1 MPTRVAKNTYSYAG
15 NDNVFNYKSIPDA
28 IGAIEYDHQNPSNTE
43 ATPSGN
49 MITDL
54 RGIFG
59 IPYQF
64 LETVDPRIYDSKG
77 NKTSIGAKYG
87 EKIVAKMPLL
97 FLTPCRQKFMAGYD
111 DNERSVFLSGLL
123 SDNGLDSALLN
134 TALSHNGRYYT
145 SVFEWASYYKYVNT
159 LCNIMAS
166 YMGID
171 RVRIPTNNGRKQIG
185 NINWANDLSN
195 DIFSKYFNTQ
205 NAVIFY
211 LDGQS
216 VTEMSES
223 FSNTTAESSLAS
235 QLNGYSDQ
243 VNEIKFL
250 LGENS
255 GLLNMTEEAGKLV
268 SDGIISNLGDAFSG
282 LTGKMISDLGKTGVS
297 TLLAGGKLVFPRLWS
312 DSTFSRSYSFSIK
325 LRSPDHDNLSI
336 FLNIMVP
343 YIHILALTLP
353 IAHEDNANSYNAPF
367 LVKGYCKGLF
377 NINDGI
383 ISDLS
388 VTRGAECQWNDD
400 GLPTQMDL
408 QISIEDLYSSL
419 FMSAI
424 GATDQNAN
432 PVTNILQ
439 EFNVIQKLKDSVSV
453 VQNTA
458 MMDYLANLAGFNL
471 ADEEMLRSVKML
483 MKLTDNTFTQAGN
496 DIYNRFDREIA
507 NMIKKLYF

>member
-1 MPTRVAKNTYSYAG
+1 MPTKIARNTYSRA
-15 NDNVFNYKSIPDA
+15 NSDSILNYKTIPDA
-28 IGAIEYDHQNPSNTE
+28 VGSINYDNKNPSNTV
-43 ATPSGN
+43 ATKN
-49 MITDL
+49 YMIQDI

-64 LETVDPRIYDSKG
+64 LPTVDPRLED
-77 NKTSIGAKYG
+77 TELGAKYA
-87 EKIVAKMPLL
+87 EKIISKMPIL
-97 FLTPCRQKFMAGYD
+97 FLTPCKQKFMAGYD
-111 DNERSVFLSGLL
+111 NNERGTVLSGLL
-123 SDNGLDSALLN
+123 SGEGIDSSFLN
-134 TALSHNGRYYT
+134 TALSKNGRYYT
-145 SVFEWASYYKYVNT
+145 TVFEWASYYKYVNT

-171 RVRIPTNNGRKQIG
+171 KIRIPTNNGNKQIG
-185 NINWANDLSN
+185 NINWAVDLNNKVFSN
-195 DIFSKYFNTQ
+195 YFNTQ
-205 NAVIFY
+205 NAVIYY

-223 FSNTTAESSLAS
+223 FANSTGESSLAS
-235 QLNGYSDQ
+235 QLNGYSEQ

-255 GLLNMTEEAGKLV
+255 GILNMAEEAGKEI
-268 SDGIISNLGDAFSG
+268 SEGIISNLSDAFSN
-282 LTGKMISDLGKTGVS
+282 LTGGMLANLASTGAS
-297 TLLAGGKLVFPRLWS
+297 TILSGGKLVFPKLWQ
-312 DSTFSRSYSFSIK
+312 DSSFSRSYSFTIK

-424 GATDQNAN
+424 GATDQNSN
-432 PVTNILQ
+432 PLTNILQ
-439 EFNVIQKLKDSVSV
+439 EFNVIQKLKDSFSV

-471 ADEEMLRSVKML
+471 ANEEMLRSVKML
-483 MKLTDNTFTQAGN
+483 MKLGDNTFSQAGN